1 MKKVL
6 IVGLGGSGGKTL
18 GFIMDELKVILKD
31 NGWKKDSLPEC
42 WKFVHIDV
50 PSKPD
55 TKGKG
60 LAATVESQGGKY
72 VGLARYSMYPHY
84 DRVAVENFGKSP
96 DGLRSF
102 ARWRPDPNNLGLLD
116 LEEGAGQFRAVGR
129 VVTLTKAEG
138 IYSAL
143 DDVVTNLRS
152 DQSRIDLQTVSTCFN
167 SEPDEDE
174 KPIVLMVSSMAGGS
188 GASMVL
194 DVADIL
200 RGVQPQ
206 TFSGD
211 QTAAFLYTADVF
223 KSIEEVYKGA
233 ATGTLA
239 TLSELTNALSDFD
252 AAFEENYWKSIVP
265 NIALQKS
272 DAKGRGPKLIYPIG
286 SETRGIRFGNSPEE
300 VYRGFSK
307 MLSPIF
313 YSEDVQN
320 SFGAYAQGNWGRAVI
335 NLGAGNRDKL
345 GLITKRFDD
354 SDSAVQETAVR
365 PMLFP
370 TWGSASLSMGRNR
383 YKEYAAQRI
392 GREMATVLQEGFRKA
407 GSNEIGLEEAISNT
421 AEAIY
426 PTFLDLVD
434 MAGDGNREW
443 QQSGKLTVSIFKAT
457 GESKTPIPALA
468 SKFLENFTGTRTAIV
483 NKLRGKLIN
492 DKSERERLLS
502 DASIEVVQSW
512 LDAMTQRL
520 DNAVLYSLSRGGF
533 ETTKR
538 VLEKF
543 RGELTV
549 LQNSLNL
556 SASSLVAPK
565 KQTLEE
571 TLKKNEK
578 GSEQE
583 KPGSVFHK
591 NLEDGFTRFL
601 KAQIEEKTSL
611 LLADVI
617 GDVSNKLIAEI
628 TKKLEKSRA
637 QLNSE
642 LMSVEDIAT
651 SAAYRDAPITTWPRG
666 SEVPTHFRPT
676 VNEVVLTGSEEYDA
690 AFTAHIS
697 AESGSTGRDSLREI
711 AELILFRK
719 YLISG
724 GKTQPKVGLASEP
737 KAWHPSLE
745 SNSSNWKLPKLKGG
759 ATSDPNY
766 NFKFSSKELRELAF
780 EYVSITGS
788 SFELYTRESLSEWIQ
803 SDPANEEVFGAK
815 LGQAISYASPLVGI
829 DSRAVQVFHGS
840 GYEYTT
846 YTFSEIPIS
855 ENSRAIQAIS
865 TSFGVDPAAVM
876 NIRKLKAK
884 CVPASSAK
892 EIFIT
897 SDTPPYLP
905 WVFSSLTKPV
915 RDSMAMNDFAPTP
928 VWTNVRGRQLR
939 EFIPLGRDLVAAFLR
954 GWLIG
959 RITGLIQEEKSS
971 EDRPHKVKV
980 YSVSPNTKSVSVFSS
995 TTLGVKKIG
1004 SDGRGNDSTGFNIPA
1019 ILLETMPLALAH
1031 ASSEISHLQP
1041 YLDLIDLG
1049 SQMKV
1054 VGGMDSH
1061 KVTALDLWFAKKQT
1075 WPKSQLSFKNQ
1086 DGQVIGDLD
1095 MEARR
1100 KWAEDYLE
1108 KNHAFLA
1115 SVDAQKISES
1125 KFGTLNPEYEIARE
1139 LMKAIRKV
1147 QEELS
1152 RDDLGEVEV
1161 EIEEVTADEEPNEP
1175 EIERPEQ

>member
-31 NGWKKDSLPEC
+31 NGWTKESLPEC

-72 VGLARYSMYPHY
+72 VGLANRAKYPPY
-84 DRVAVENFGKSP
+84 DRVALENFGKSP
-96 DGLRSF
+96 NGLRSF
-102 ARWRPDPNNLGLLD
+102 ARWRPDPVNLGLLD

-129 VVTLTKAEG
+129 VVTITKAEG

-143 DDVVTNLRS
+143 DEVVTTLRS
-152 DQSRIDLQTVSTCFN
+152 VQAGSDLQAVSSCFN

-200 RGVQPQ
+200 RGIQPQ
-206 TFSGD
+206 KFGGD

-223 KSIEEVYKGA
+223 RSMEEVYKGA

-239 TLSELTNALSDFD
+239 TLSELTNALSAFD
-252 AAFEENYWKSIVP
+252 TSFTEGYWKSIVP

-272 DAKGRGPKLIYPIG
+272 DAQGRGPKLVYPIG

-307 MLSPIF
+307 MLSPVF

-335 NLGAGNRDKL
+335 NLGGGNRDKL
-345 GLITKRFDD
+345 GLITKRFDE
-354 SDSAVQETAVR
+354 SDTAVQETAVR

-370 TWGSASLSMGRNR
+370 TWGSASLTMGRNR

-392 GREMATVLQEGFRKA
+392 GREMATILQEGFRRT
-407 GSNEIGLEEAISNT
+407 GSTEIGLEEAISNT

-434 MAGDGNREW
+434 LGGDGTRDW
-443 QQSGKLTVSIFKAT
+443 QQNGKLTISILRRMGENKTLIPSIVSR
-457 GESKTPIPALA
+457 
-468 SKFLENFTGTRTAIV
+468 FLEGFTGTRTAIV
-483 NKLRGKLIN
+483 NKLKGKLAQ
-492 DKSERERLLS
+492 DSAERERQLS
-502 DASIEVVQSW
+502 DLAIVEVQSW
-512 LDAMTQRL
+512 LNAMTQRL
-520 DNAVLYSLSRGGF
+520 DNAVLFSLSRGGF

-543 RGELTV
+543 RGELTS
-549 LQNSLNL
+549 LQTSLTQSAGASIAPAKEALAGTLNRN
-556 SASSLVAPK
+556 ASS
-565 KQTLEE
+565 
-571 TLKKNEK
+571 
-578 GSEQE
+578 SDID
-583 KPGSVFHK
+583 KPGSVFFRTV
-591 NLEDGFTRFL
+591 NDNFTSYL
-601 KAQIEEKTSL
+601 KAQVTEKTSL
-611 LLADVI
+611 LLADVV
-617 GDVSNKLIAEI
+617 GEVSNKLITEM
-628 TKKLEKSRA
+628 TRKLETSRA
-637 QLNSE
+637 ALSAELQSE
-642 LMSVEDIAT
+642 EEMAT
-651 SAAYRDAPITTWPRG
+651 SAAYRDAPIKTWPRG
-666 SEVPTHFRPT
+666 SEVPSHFKPT
-676 VNEVVLTGSEEYDA
+676 VNEVVITSSEEFDA
-690 AFTAHIS
+690 AFSTHIS
-697 AESGSTGRDSLREI
+697 AEGGSSGTDSLREI
-711 AELILFRK
+711 AELVLFRK
-719 YLISG
+719 FLVSG
-724 GKTQPKVGLASEP
+724 GKTQPKVGLTSEP

-745 SNSSNWKLPKLKGG
+745 SNSSTWKIPKLNNG
-759 ATSDPNY
+759 ATSDINY
-766 NFKFSSKELRELAF
+766 SFKFSSKNLRELAF

-788 SFELYTRESLSEWIQ
+788 SFEIYTRESLSDWIK
-803 SDPANEEVFGAK
+803 SDPANEEVFGTK

-829 DSRAVQVFHGS
+829 DSNAVEIFHGS

-846 YTFSEIPIS
+846 YRFSDIPIS
-855 ENSRAIQAIS
+855 ESSRAIQTIT
-865 TSFGVDPAAVM
+865 TSFGADPAAVL
-876 NIRKLKAK
+876 NARLLKSK
-884 CVPASSAK
+884 CTPASAAK

-915 RDSMAMNDFAPTP
+915 RDSMAMNESAPPP

-939 EFIPLGRDLVAAFLR
+939 EFIPLGSDLVAAFLR
-954 GWLIG
+954 GWIIG
-959 RITGLIQEEKSS
+959 RITGLIQEETSS

-980 YSVSPNTKSVSVFSS
+980 FSPNPTKKGFSTFS
-995 TTLGVKKIG
+995 TTTLGVKKLG
-1004 SDGRGNDSTGFNIPA
+1004 QDGKGNSSIGFNIPA
-1019 ILLETMPLALAH
+1019 VLLETLPLALAN
-1031 ASSEISHLQP
+1031 ASSDMSVLQP
-1041 YLDLIDLG
+1041 YLDLIELG
-1049 SQMKV
+1049 SDMKV

-1061 KVTALDLWFAKKQT
+1061 KVTALDLWFVKKQD
-1075 WPKSQLSFKNQ
+1075 WPETQLPFQKE
-1086 DGQVIGDLD
+1086 DGSAISVTDRHSHRGAAND
-1095 MEARR
+1095 
-1100 KWAEDYLE
+1100 WLE

-1115 SVDAQKISES
+1115 AVDAQKISEE
-1125 KFGTLNPEYEIARE
+1125 KFWHLNPEYEIAKE
-1139 LMKAIRKV
+1139 LMQAIKKV
-1147 QEELS
+1147 QEELG
-1152 RDDLGEVEV
+1152 RPDLGEVQV
-1161 EIEEVTADEEPNEP
+1161 EIEVVKPSEETEEP
-1175 EIERPEQ
+1175 EIERPAQ